1 MTVIDLSALD
11 PPDLVETLDFE
22 ELYQRKLEHFK
33 SIYPD
38 WTAALESDPVVKVLE
53 LAAYD
58 EVGYRARVNDA
69 GRAVLLAYA
78 TGADLE
84 HLAAL
89 WNLKKEIVDP
99 GDPEAHPP
107 IPVTYERDERL
118 RLRTQMGIER
128 ASTAGPAGSYRSL
141 AMDASADVADV
152 RVDHPEPGVVRVVV
166 KSASNGGIA
175 SAALLDTVRRALS
188 PEDRRPLNDTLLVV
202 AARPVNYAIVADV
215 YIGRGPDPGV
225 VLTARKADLDIAIAA
240 GEALRVIGMSDPD
253 MTPEFSAAT
262 AKGERPDLSDVLT
275 AIGHKQ
281 RIASNRALLD
291 AAFPTYKAKLAL
303 GHAATWPFPTG
314 AAN

>member
-38 WTAALESDPVVKVLE
+38 WTAALESDPVVKLLE

-58 EVGYRARVNDA
+58 DVRFRARVNDA
-69 GRAVLLAYA
+69 GRAVLLAYS

-84 HLAAL
+84 HLSVL
-89 WNLKKEIVDP
+89 WNLRRETIDP

-107 IPVTYERDERL
+107 VPATVERDDRL

-128 ASTAGPAGSYRSL
+128 SSTAGPSGSYRSL

-152 RVDHPEPGVVRVVV
+152 RVDRPEPGVVRVVV
-166 KSASNGGIA
+166 KSYSNDGVA
-175 SAALLDTVRRALS
+175 SAALLDTVRRALT

-202 AARPVNYAIVADV
+202 PARPVNYAIVADV
-215 YIGRGPDPGV
+215 YVGRGPDPGV
-225 VLTARKADLDIAIAA
+225 VLAARRQDLDIAVAA
-240 GEALRVIGMSDPD
+240 GGGLRVGMPR
-253 MTPEFSAAT
+253 SA
-262 AKGERPDLSDVLT
+262 
-275 AIGHKQ
+275 I
-281 RIASNRALLD
+281 
-291 AAFPTYKAKLAL
+291 
-303 GHAATWPFPTG
+303 TG
-314 AAN
+314 ALHPKESGVVRVDLHAPAADVVCAIDEFARCTSIVLNAKVNDDD

>member
-38 WTAALESDPVVKVLE
+38 WTAALESDPVVKLLE
-53 LAAYD
+53 LAAYED
-58 EVGYRARVNDA
+58 VRFRARVNDA

-128 ASTAGPAGSYRSL
+128 ASTAGPSGSYRSL
-141 AMDASADVADV
+141 AMDASPDVADV
-152 RVDHPEPGVVRVVV
+152 RIDHPEPGVVRVVV
-166 KSASNGGIA
+166 KSSSNGGIA
-175 SAALLDTVRRALS
+175 SVALLDTVRRALS

-202 AARPVNYAIVADV
+202 AARPVNYSIVADV

-225 VLTARKADLDIAIAA
+225 VLTARRADLDIAVAA
-240 GEALRVIGMSDPD
+240 GEGLRVGMPR
-253 MTPEFSAAT
+253 SA
-262 AKGERPDLSDVLT
+262 V
-275 AIGHKQ
+275 
-281 RIASNRALLD
+281 
-291 AAFPTYKAKLAL
+291 
-303 GHAATWPFPTG
+303 TG
-314 AAN
+314 ALHPKESGVVRVDLKSPAADVVCAVDEFARCTSIVLNPRVSDDD

>member
-11 PPDLVETLDFE
+11 PPDLVEMLDFE

-33 SIYPD
+33 RIYPD
-38 WTAALESDPVVKVLE
+38 WTAALESDPVVKLLE
-53 LAAYD
+53 LAAYED
-58 EVGYRARVNDA
+58 VRFRARVNDA

-89 WNLKKEIVDP
+89 WNLKKEVVDP

-128 ASTAGPAGSYRSL
+128 ASTAGPFGAYRSM

-152 RVDHPEPGVVRVVV
+152 RVDRPEGGVVRVVV
-166 KSASNGGIA
+166 KSYSNGGVA

-202 AARPVNYAIVADV
+202 PARPVEYSIDADV

-225 VLTARKADLDIAIAA
+225 VLAARRQDLDIAIAA
-240 GEALRVIGMSDPD
+240 GEALRVGMPR
-253 MTPEFSAAT
+253 SA
-262 AKGERPDLSDVLT
+262 V
-275 AIGHKQ
+275 
-281 RIASNRALLD
+281 
-291 AAFPTYKAKLAL
+291 
-303 GHAATWPFPTG
+303 TG
-314 AAN
+314 ALHPKASGVVRVDLKAPVADVVCAIDQFARCTSIVLNPKVNDDD

>member
-22 ELYQRKLEHFK
+22 AAYQFKLQHFK

-38 WTAALESDPVVKVLE
+38 WTAALESDPVVKLLE
-53 LAAYD
+53 LAAY
-58 EVGYRARVNDA
+58 EEIRFRARVNDA

-84 HLAAL
+84 HLAVL
-89 WNLKKEIVDP
+89 WNLRREIVDP

-107 IPVTYERDERL
+107 IPATGERDERL

-128 ASTAGPAGSYRSL
+128 SSTAGPFGSYRSL

-152 RVDHPEPGVVRVVV
+152 RVDRPEPGVVRVVV
-166 KSASNGGIA
+166 KSYSNDGIA

-188 PEDRRPLNDTLLVV
+188 PEDRRPLNDKLRVV
-202 AARPVNYAIVADV
+202 PAQPVNYEIVADV

-225 VLTARKADLDIAIAA
+225 VLTARRQDLDIAVAA
-240 GEALRVIGMSDPD
+240 GEGLRVGMPR
-253 MTPEFSAAT
+253 SA
-262 AKGERPDLSDVLT
+262 V
-275 AIGHKQ
+275 
-281 RIASNRALLD
+281 
-291 AAFPTYKAKLAL
+291 
-303 GHAATWPFPTG
+303 TG
-314 AAN
+314 ALHPKESGVVRVDLKSPALDVVCAVDQFARCTSIMLNPKVNDDD

>member
-33 SIYPD
+33 RIYPD
-38 WTAALESDPVVKVLE
+38 WSAALESDPVVKLLE
-53 LAAYD
+53 LAAYED
-58 EVGYRARVNDA
+58 VRFRARVNDA

-89 WNLKKEIVDP
+89 WNLKKEVVDP
-99 GDPEAHPP
+99 GDAEAHPP

-128 ASTAGPAGSYRSL
+128 ASTAGPFGAYRSL
-141 AMDASADVADV
+141 AMDASSDVADV
-152 RVDHPEPGVVRVVV
+152 RVDRPEPGVVRVVV
-166 KSASNGGIA
+166 KSSTNGGVA

-202 AARPVNYAIVADV
+202 PARPVEYVIVADV
-215 YIGRGPDPGV
+215 FIGRGPDPGV
-225 VLTARKADLDIAIAA
+225 VLAARRQDLDIAITA
-240 GEALRVIGMSDPD
+240 GEALRVGMPR
-253 MTPEFSAAT
+253 SA
-262 AKGERPDLSDVLT
+262 V
-275 AIGHKQ
+275 
-281 RIASNRALLD
+281 
-291 AAFPTYKAKLAL
+291 
-303 GHAATWPFPTG
+303 TG
-314 AAN
+314 ALHPKASGVVRVDLKSPAADVVCAIDQFARCTSIVLNPKVSDDD

>member
-22 ELYQRKLEHFK
+22 EVYQRKLEHFK
-33 SIYPD
+33 RIYPD
-38 WTAALESDPVVKVLE
+38 WSAALESDPVVKLLE
-53 LAAYD
+53 LAAY
-58 EVGYRARVNDA
+58 EEIRFGARVNDA

-128 ASTAGPAGSYRSL
+128 ASTAGPSGAYRSL

-152 RVDHPEPGVVRVVV
+152 RVDRPEGGVVRVVV
-166 KSASNGGIA
+166 KSYSNGGIA
-175 SAALLDTVRRALS
+175 SAPLLDTVRRALT
-188 PEDRRPLNDTLLVV
+188 PEDRRPLNDVLLVV
-202 AARPVNYAIVADV
+202 PARPIEYAVVADV

-225 VLTARKADLDIAIAA
+225 VLAARRQDLDIAVAA
-240 GEALRVIGMSDPD
+240 GEALRVGMPR
-253 MTPEFSAAT
+253 SA
-262 AKGERPDLSDVLT
+262 V
-275 AIGHKQ
+275 
-281 RIASNRALLD
+281 
-291 AAFPTYKAKLAL
+291 
-303 GHAATWPFPTG
+303 TG
-314 AAN
+314 ALHPKASGVVRVDLKSPAADVICAIDEFARCTSIVLNPKVHDDD